1 MLYPLIPQLPLVVFA
16 AKAIPVMR
24 AFSPTFN
31 DKRG

>member
-1 MLYPLIPQLPLVVFA
+1 MLYPLLPQLPLVAFA
-16 AKAIPVMR
+16 ANAIMAMR

>member
-1 MLYPLIPQLPLVVFA
+1 MRYPLIPQLPLVAFA
-16 AKAIPVMR
+16 EKAILAMR